1 MEQCYI
7 FAWPLRIFSS
17 AGIFGGK
24 YYAGVRKTSQTREKC
39 NQYLGAIHQP
49 LVADTRGGT
58 TSRPGRGKVELD
70 NDVGIVPTG
79 CRGIY

>member
-1 MEQCYI
+1 M
-7 FAWPLRIFSS
+7 
-17 AGIFGGK
+17 
-24 YYAGVRKTSQTREKC
+24 
-39 NQYLGAIHQP
+39 QYLGPIHQP

-79 CRGIY
+79 CRGIH